1 MKIAIGT
8 NIKDGPWGGGNA
20 FAKNLS
26 SFLIESGHEVV
37 YELMDKDI
45 DIILLTEPRKL
56 SETSSFNH
64 KDIKEYLNIVNN
76 NSIVFHRIN
85 ECDQR
90 KGTNY
95 INEYLIKS
103 NSIADVTIF
112 VSEWLKNLYTDEGI
126 NKRNLHT
133 IMAGANREYFNPE
146 SLKVWDK
153 SEKLKI
159 VTHHW
164 GTNKNKGFE
173 IYEYI
178 DELISTNP
186 WKDMIEFT
194 FIGNLPKN
202 YKFRNSK
209 VIKPLYGKELG
220 NELKKNHIYITG
232 SLFEPSGN
240 HHIEAAQCGLPIL
253 YIDSGGTSEYCKNF
267 GIEYTIDNLE
277 EKIALFME
285 NSTKYYEIMQYYPN
299 DSKVMSEEFLQL
311 FSFYNKSR
319 SEIIKKREMP
329 NVNLMKKLL
338 INLKFKIKSL
348 FK

>member
-26 SFLIESGHEVV
+26 SYLIECGHSVV
-37 YELMDKDI
+37 FKLIDKDI

-64 KDIKEYLNIVNN
+64 KDISEYISAI
-76 NSIVFHRIN
+76 NSNTVVFHRIN
-85 ECDQR
+85 ECDER
-90 KGTNY
+90 KNTDY
-95 INEYLIKS
+95 MNEYLIES
-103 NSIADVTIF
+103 NRVADVTIF
-112 VSEWLKNLYTDEGI
+112 VSEWLKDLFIKKGI
-126 NKRNLHT
+126 KKDNLHT
-133 IMAGANREYFNPE
+133 IKAGANREFFNSNNLE
-146 SLKVWDK
+146 IWNKN
-153 SEKLKI
+153 EKLRI

-164 GTNKNKGFE
+164 GTNKNKGYDV
-173 IYEYI
+173 YEYI
-178 DELISTNP
+178 DKLISKEP
-186 WKDMIEFT
+186 WKNMIEFT

-202 YKFRNSK
+202 YTFRDSK

-220 NELKKNHIYITG
+220 DELKKNHIYITG

-267 GIEYTIDNLE
+267 GIKYTIDNLE
-277 EKIALFME
+277 DKLALFME
-285 NSTKYYEIMQYYPN
+285 NSSEYYEMMQYYPN
-299 DSKVMSEEFLQL
+299 DSKVMSKEFLEL

-319 SEIIKKREMP
+319 SEIFKKRSIP
-329 NVNLMKKLL
+329 NLNLMKRLY
-338 INLKFKIKSL
+338 INFKFKIKSM

>member
-37 YELMDKDI
+37 YKLLDKDI

-173 IYEYI
+173 IYEHI

>member
-37 YELMDKDI
+37 YKLVDKDI

-64 KDIKEYLNIVNN
+64 KDIKEYLNVVNN

-90 KGTNY
+90 KATNY

-103 NSIADVTIF
+103 NSVADVTIF
-112 VSEWLKNLYTDEGI
+112 VSEWLKDLYVEEGI
-126 NKRNLHT
+126 RKENLHT
-133 IMAGANREYFNPE
+133 IMAGANREFFNPE
-146 SLKVWDK
+146 NLKLWNK
-153 SEKLKI
+153 NEKLKI

-164 GTNKNKGFE
+164 GTNKNKGYKV
-173 IYEYI
+173 YEYI
-178 DELISTNP
+178 DKLISTNF
-186 WKDMIEFT
+186 WKDRIEFT

-202 YKFRNSK
+202 YDLTNSN
-209 VIKPLYGKELG
+209 IITPLYGNELG
-220 NELKKNHIYITG
+220 DELKKNHLYITG

-240 HHIEAAQCGLPIL
+240 HHIEAGQCGLPIL
-253 YIDSGGTSEYCKNF
+253 YIKSGGTSEYCDRF
-267 GIEYTIDNLE
+267 GIPYSIDNLE
-277 EKIALFME
+277 EKIILFME
-285 NSTKYYEIMQYYPN
+285 NSSQYYEKMKTYPN
-299 DSKVMSEEFLQL
+299 DSKVMSNEFLDL
-311 FSFYNKSR
+311 FNFYIESKK
-319 SEIIKKREMP
+319 EIIDNRPLEEI
-329 NVNLMKKLL
+329 NIVKKLYL
-338 INLKFKIKSL
+338 KLKLKFRSY

>member
-37 YELMDKDI
+37 YKLLDKDI

-299 DSKVMSEEFLQL
+299 DSKVMSEEFLEL

>member
-1 MKIAIGT
+1 VKIAIGT

-20 FAKNLS
+20 FARNLS

-37 YELMDKDI
+37 YSLVDKDI

-64 KDIKEYLNIVNN
+64 KDIDEYLSVINN

-103 NSIADVTIF
+103 NSVADVTIF
-112 VSEWLKNLYTDEGI
+112 VSRWLENLYIEDGI
-126 NKRNLHT
+126 SKKNLHT
-133 IMAGANREYFNPE
+133 IMAGANKTFFNPKNFNSWNE
-146 SLKVWDK
+146 KD
-153 SEKLKI
+153 KLKI

-164 GTNKNKGFE
+164 GTNKNKG
-173 IYEYI
+173 YEVYKYI
-178 DELISTNP
+178 DQLISVEP
-186 WKDMIEFT
+186 WKDIIEFT
-194 FIGNLPKN
+194 YIGNLPKN
-202 YKFRNSK
+202 YKFDNSN
-209 VIKPLYGKELG
+209 VVEPLYGVELG
-220 NELKKNHIYITG
+220 NELKKNHLYITG

-253 YIDSGGTSEYCKNF
+253 YIQSGGTSEYCESF
-267 GIEYTIDNLE
+267 GIPYQIENLE
-277 EKIALFME
+277 EKIKLFMK
-285 NSTKYYEIMQYYPN
+285 NSSQYYENMKNYPN
-299 DSKVMSEEFLQL
+299 DSKVMSKEFLDL
-311 FSFYNKSR
+311 FNLYMASKK
-319 SEIIKKREMP
+319 EIINKRSSK
-329 NVNLMKKLL
+329 NINIVKKLYL
-338 INLKFKIKSL
+338 ILKLKFRSL

>member
-37 YELMDKDI
+37 YKLLDKDI

-311 FSFYNKSR
+311 FSFYNKSK

>member
-8 NIKDGPWGGGNA
+8 NIQDGPWGGGNA

-37 YELMDKDI
+37 YKLLDKDI

-64 KDIKEYLNIVNN
+64 KDINEYLNVVNN

-103 NSIADVTIF
+103 NRVADVTIF
-112 VSEWLKNLYTDEGI
+112 VSEWLKHLYMEEGI
-126 NKRNLHT
+126 RKENLHT
-133 IMAGANREYFNPE
+133 IMAGANREIFNPE
-146 SLKVWDK
+146 NFKVWNK
-153 SEKLKI
+153 NEKLKI

-164 GTNKNKGFE
+164 GTNKNKGYE

-178 DELISTNP
+178 DQLISTDP

-202 YKFRNSK
+202 YNFTNSNI
-209 VIKPLYGKELG
+209 VKPLYGVELG
-220 NELKKNHIYITG
+220 KELKKNHLYITG

-240 HHIEAAQCGLPIL
+240 HHIEAGQCGLPIL
-253 YIDSGGTSEYCKNF
+253 YIKSGGTSEYCDSF
-267 GIEYTIDNLE
+267 GIPYSIDNLE
-277 EKIALFME
+277 DKIILFMK
-285 NSTKYYEIMQYYPN
+285 NSSQYYEMMKTYSN
-299 DSKVMSEEFLQL
+299 DSKIMSKEFLDL
-311 FSFYNKSR
+311 FNSYIEAKK
-319 SEIIKKREMP
+319 EIIDNRQLEEI
-329 NVNLMKKLL
+329 NIVKKLFL
-338 INLKFKIKSL
+338 KLKFRSI
-348 FK
+348 FT

>member
-37 YELMDKDI
+37 YKLLDKDI

-178 DELISTNP
+178 DELISTNH

-209 VIKPLYGKELG
+209 VIKPLYEKELG

>member
-37 YELMDKDI
+37 YKLLDKDI

-164 GTNKNKGFE
+164 GTNKNKGFA

-209 VIKPLYGKELG
+209 VIKPLYEKELG

-299 DSKVMSEEFLQL
+299 DSKVMSEEFLEL

>member
-37 YELMDKDI
+37 YKLLDKDI

>member
-37 YELMDKDI
+37 YKLLDKDI

-90 KGTNY
+90 KGTDY

-103 NSIADVTIF
+103 NSVADVTIF
-112 VSEWLKNLYTDEGI
+112 VSEWLKNLYIDEGI
-126 NKRNLHT
+126 RKRNLHT

-153 SEKLKI
+153 NEKLKI

-173 IYEYI
+173 IYEFI
-178 DELISTNP
+178 DELISTDP

-209 VIKPLYGKELG
+209 VIKPLYGKKLG

-253 YIDSGGTSEYCKNF
+253 YIDSGGTSEYCNNF

-277 EKIALFME
+277 KKIALFME

-299 DSKVMSEEFLQL
+299 DSKVMSKEFLEL

-319 SEIIKKREMP
+319 SEIIKKRPMP

>member
-8 NIKDGPWGGGNA
+8 NIKDGPWGGGNE
-20 FAKNLS
+20 FARNLS

-37 YELMDKDI
+37 YSLVDKDI
-45 DIILLTEPRKL
+45 DIILFTEPRKL

-64 KDIKEYLNIVNN
+64 KDIDEYLSVINN

-103 NSIADVTIF
+103 NSVADVTIF
-112 VSEWLKNLYTDEGI
+112 VSRWLKNLYLEEGI
-126 NKRNLHT
+126 NEENLHT
-133 IMAGANREYFNPE
+133 IIAGANKKFFNSE
-146 SLKVWDK
+146 NLNIWNKE
-153 SEKLKI
+153 EKLKI

-173 IYEYI
+173 VYKYI
-178 DELISTNP
+178 DQLISVEH

-202 YKFRNSK
+202 YVLENSNI
-209 VIKPLYGKELG
+209 VEPLYGIELS
-220 NELKKNHIYITG
+220 NELKKNHLYITG

-240 HHIEAAQCGLPIL
+240 HHIEAGQCGLPIL
-253 YIDSGGTSEYCKNF
+253 FIQSGGTTEYCENF
-267 GIEYTIDNLE
+267 GISYQIENLE
-277 EKIALFME
+277 EKIKLFMQ
-285 NSTKYYEIMQYYPN
+285 NSSIYYENMKNYPN
-299 DSKVMSEEFLQL
+299 DSRVMSKEYLDL
-311 FSFYNKSR
+311 FNLYMNSKK
-319 SEIIKKREMP
+319 EIINKRSLKKI
-329 NVNLMKKLL
+329 NIVKKLYL
-338 INLKFKIKSL
+338 ILKLKIKSV

>member
-8 NIKDGPWGGGNA
+8 NIKDGPWGGGNS
-20 FAKNLS
+20 FAINLS

-37 YELMDKDI
+37 YSLVDKDI

-64 KDIKEYLNIVNN
+64 KDIDEYLNVINN

-103 NSIADVTIF
+103 NSVADVTIF
-112 VSEWLKNLYTDEGI
+112 VSQWLKNLYIEEGI
-126 NKRNLHT
+126 SKKNLHT
-133 IMAGANREYFNPE
+133 IMAGANKTFFNSKNFNSWNE
-146 SLKVWDK
+146 KD
-153 SEKLKI
+153 KLKI

-164 GTNKNKGFE
+164 GTNKNKGYE
-173 IYEYI
+173 VYEYI
-178 DELISTNP
+178 DQLISVEP
-186 WKDMIEFT
+186 WKDIIEFT

-202 YKFRNSK
+202 YKFENSN
-209 VIKPLYGKELG
+209 VVEPLYGVELG
-220 NELKKNHIYITG
+220 NELKKNHLYITG

-240 HHIEAAQCGLPIL
+240 HHIEAGQCGLPIL
-253 YIDSGGTSEYCKNF
+253 YIQSGGTSEYCENF
-267 GIEYTIDNLE
+267 GIPYQIENLE
-277 EKIALFME
+277 EKIKLFMK
-285 NSTKYYEIMQYYPN
+285 NSSQYYENMKNYPN
-299 DSKVMSEEFLQL
+299 DSKVMSKEFLDL
-311 FSFYNKSR
+311 FYFYMDSKKQIINKR
-319 SEIIKKREMP
+319 SSKNINIVKKFY
-329 NVNLMKKLL
+329 L
-338 INLKFKIKSL
+338 ILKLKFRSL

>member
-26 SFLIESGHEVV
+26 SFLIESGHDVV
-37 YELMDKDI
+37 YKLLDKDI

-76 NSIVFHRIN
+76 NSLVFHRIN

-95 INEYLIKS
+95 INEYLINS
-103 NSIADVTIF
+103 NSVADVTIF
-112 VSEWLKNLYTDEGI
+112 VSQWLKNLYIEEGI
-126 NKRNLHT
+126 QKNNLHT
-133 IMAGANREYFNPE
+133 IMAGANREIFNPE
-146 SLKVWDK
+146 NLNVW
-153 SEKLKI
+153 SGNEKLKI

-164 GTNKNKGFE
+164 GTNKNKGYE

-178 DELISTNP
+178 DDLISSEP

-202 YKFRNSK
+202 YNFRNSNI
-209 VIKPLYGKELG
+209 VRPLYGSELG
-220 NELKKNHIYITG
+220 DELKKNHLYITG

-240 HHIEAAQCGLPIL
+240 HHIEAGQCGLPIL
-253 YIDSGGTSEYCKNF
+253 YIKSGGTSEYCDNF
-267 GIEYTIDNLE
+267 GIPYSINNLK
-277 EKIALFME
+277 EKIILFME
-285 NSTKYYEIMQYYPN
+285 NSSQYYENMKTYSN
-299 DSKVMSEEFLQL
+299 DSKVMSGEFLNL
-311 FSFYNKSR
+311 FNFYMKEKKEIVNKR
-319 SEIIKKREMP
+319 TIEDINI
-329 NVNLMKKLL
+329 VKKLYL
-338 INLKFKIKSL
+338 ILKLKFRNL